1 MTTTSGVAA
10 YLTVHDAA
18 EAIEFYQQA
27 FGATEVLRLDGP
39 GGQIAHAEIEI
50 AGRPVMICDP
60 LPWFSTKPPTVLGG
74 TSASVL
80 VYVADVDAALRR
92 AVEAGATLRNEAK
105 DQFWGDRL
113 GEVFDPFGHS
123 WLLATHIEDLTPDEI
138 AQGARVAA
146 AAHG

>member
-10 YLTVHDAA
+10 YLTVHNAA

-50 AGRPVMICDP
+50 AGQPVMICDP

-80 VYVADVDAALRR
+80 VYVDDVDAALRR
-92 AVEAGATLRNEAK
+92 AVDAGATLTTEAK

-123 WLLATHIEDLTPDEI
+123 WLLATHIEDLTPEEI
-138 AQGARVAA
+138 EERARAA
-146 AAHG
+146 ATAG

>member
-1 MTTTSGVAA
+1 MTTTTGVAA

-18 EAIEFYQQA
+18 EAIEFYQAA

-39 GGQIAHAEIEI
+39 GGQIAHAEIDI
-50 AGRPVMICDP
+50 AGHPVMICDP

-80 VYVADVDAALRR
+80 VYVADVDDAVRR
-92 AVEAGATLRNEAK
+92 AVDAGATLRSEPK
-105 DQFWGDRL
+105 DMFWGDRL

-123 WLLATHIEDLTPDEI
+123 WLLATHVEDLAPEEI
-138 AQGARVAA
+138 AERARAA
-146 AAHG
+146 AAG

>member
-1 MTTTSGVAA
+1 MTTTTGVAA

-18 EAIEFYQQA
+18 EAIEFYQAA

-80 VYVADVDAALRR
+80 VYVDDVDDAVRR
-92 AVEAGATLRNEAK
+92 AVDAGASLRSEPK
-105 DQFWGDRL
+105 DMFWGDRL

-123 WLLATHIEDLTPDEI
+123 WLLATHVEDLTPEEI
-138 AQGARVAA
+138 AERARAA
-146 AAHG
+146 AAG

>member
-18 EAIEFYQQA
+18 KAIEFYQAA

-39 GGQIAHAEIEI
+39 GGQIAHAEIDI
-50 AGRPVMICDP
+50 AGHPVMICDP

-80 VYVADVDAALRR
+80 VYIDDVDAAIRR
-92 AVEAGATLRNEAK
+92 AVDAGATLRSEPK
-105 DQFWGDRL
+105 DMFWGDRL

-123 WLLATHIEDLTPDEI
+123 WLLATHVEDLAPEEI
-138 AQGARVAA
+138 AERARAA
-146 AAHG
+146 AAG

>member
-1 MTTTSGVAA
+1 MTTTTGVAA

-18 EAIEFYQQA
+18 EAIEFYQRA
-27 FGATEVLRLDGP
+27 FGAIEVLRLDGP
-39 GGQIAHAEIEI
+39 GGLVAHAEIEI
-50 AGRPVMICDP
+50 AGQPVMVCDP

-80 VYVADVDAALRR
+80 VYVDDVDAALSR
-92 AVEAGATLRNEAK
+92 AVDAGATLTLEPK

-123 WLLATHIEDLTPDEI
+123 WLLATHVEDLTPEEI
-138 AQGARVAA
+138 AERARAA
-146 AAHG
+146 AAG

>member
-1 MTTTSGVAA
+1 MTTTTGVAA

-18 EAIEFYQQA
+18 GAIEFYQAA

-50 AGRPVMICDP
+50 AGHPVMICDP
-60 LPWFSTKPPTVLGG
+60 LPWFSTKPPTVLDG

-80 VYVADVDAALRR
+80 VYVDDVDDAVSR
-92 AVEAGATLRNEAK
+92 AVDAGATLRSEPK
-105 DQFWGDRL
+105 DMFWGDRL

-123 WLLATHIEDLTPDEI
+123 WLLATHVEDLTPEEI
-138 AQGARVAA
+138 AQRARAA
-146 AAHG
+146 AAGG